1 MEENNEKKELNK
13 EEVINN
19 NEEVDTNT
27 NSCSNSNKKV
37 IYIIL
42 GIAAFLL
49 VCIIVFCN
57 YYNSLTFKNN
67 NGTTHTENTDKN
79 VDKDDKNETTT
90 NENNVSSNHNDTTT
104 QDNSN
109 TTVSKT
115 TGVDISSFDFD
126 KMITD
131 INNSFIDGKK
141 AHISKCTMVTV
152 DDPNSGNYGSMV
164 PSSTIDEI
172 SQDSFNVVVN
182 KLKYATSFNEI
193 SLKSFDEKRGAL
205 SNGALSGKCDNR
217 GIHYFIASFNGH
229 AFDDSLTIYYSSDEN
244 DLLVEY
250 NLNRYEF
257 HYETSSDIN
266 NFIESLK

>member
-1 MEENNEKKELNK
+1 MEENNEKNDLNK

-19 NEEVDTNT
+19 NEDVDTNT
-27 NSCSNSNKKV
+27 NSSNSNKKV

-49 VCIIVFCN
+49 VCIILFCN

-67 NGTTHTENTDKN
+67 SRNNNGTSYTDSTDKDVTESN
-79 VDKDDKNETTT
+79 NSKNNDNQSNLNQ
-90 NENNVSSNHNDTTT
+90 NESSNNA
-104 QDNSN
+104 
-109 TTVSKT
+109 
-115 TGVDISSFDFD
+115 SSSSTAAINEFDFE

-141 AHISKCTMVTV
+141 AYISKCTMVTV
-152 DDPNSGNYGSMV
+152 DDPTSGNYGSMV
-164 PSSTIDEI
+164 PTSIIDEI

-193 SLKSFDEKRGAL
+193 SLNSFDEKRV
-205 SNGALSGKCDNR
+205 ALSGKCDNR
-217 GIHYFIASFNGH
+217 GINYFIASFNGH
-229 AFDDSLTIYYSSDEN
+229 AFDNSLKIYYSTDEN

-250 NLNRYEF
+250 NLKRYEF